1 MEQAEKDIAAMLG
14 IKPQQEVPSMH
25 MDEDM
30 EEEANALADEAIKKM
45 EADKPPAEWGEDIS
59 PSHDGGVCKKILKEG
74 KGYAKAPKGSEVSVH
89 YTGKLLDGTVFDSSR
104 DRGEYF
110 KFKLGKGSVIKG
122 WDIGVATMKKGE
134 SCLLTC
140 KSDYAYGKDGSPP
153 NIPGDAT
160 LQFEVELFDWQAED
174 ITNDGGVLK
183 TELAEGEG
191 WAKPSDGAIVTG
203 KTKEI
208 SIGCV
213 IK

>member
-1 MEQAEKDIAAMLG
+1 MEQATNDIAAMLG
-14 IKPQQEVPSMH
+14 IKPGQQKRTMQ

-59 PSHDGGVCKKILKEG
+59 PSLDGGVCKKILKAG
-74 KGYAKAPKGSEVSVH
+74 KGLAKAPKGSEVSVH
-89 YTGKLLDGTVFDSSR
+89 YTGRLLDGTVFDSSR

-122 WDIGVATMKKGE
+122 WDIGVATMTKGE

-140 KSDYAYGKDGSPP
+140 KSEYAYGKDGSPP
-153 NIPGDAT
+153 KIPADAT
-160 LQFEVELFDWQAED
+160 LQFEVELFDWEAED

-183 TELAEGEG
+183 TELVEGEG

-203 KTKEI
+203 TLPI
-208 SIGCV
+208 T
-213 IK
+213 